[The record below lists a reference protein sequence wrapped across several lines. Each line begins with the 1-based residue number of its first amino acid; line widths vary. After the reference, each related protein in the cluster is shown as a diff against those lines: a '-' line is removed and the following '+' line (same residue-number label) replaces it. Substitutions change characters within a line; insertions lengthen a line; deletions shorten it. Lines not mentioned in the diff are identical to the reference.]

1 MPRPRSGFDAQAP
14 PLSYTP
20 FSGSGSRPTN
30 HRDQVARLCT
40 SVAALTSD
48 TAGPRERPRGQSSRA
63 VASLSTLPP
72 HSSGSPLLRPVR
84 APASGNPI
92 PFAPRFPHLGLLT
105 PARTGSHAPR
115 RAQSPAIRADADGSP
130 APRPSPD
137 GRYIARPLTDP
148 SLRRRSDAPRG
159 CCGRR
164 VGARE
169 DSSSAFGCR
178 VCLTHSIPASRRA
191 CLCLCLCLSGS
202 AGLLHQRVRPVTVP
216 EALRLALCVRSS
228 LLLGSSRRDARRRHT
243 H

>member
-72 HSSGSPLLRPVR
+72 FFRFYIAATRPSLREWH
-84 APASGNPI
+84 PI

-105 PARTGSHAPR
+105 PARIGSHAPR
-115 RAQSPAIRADADGSP
+115 RAQSPAIRTDADGSP

-202 AGLLHQRVRPVTVP
+202 AGLLHLRVRPVTVP
-216 EALRLALCVRSS
+216 EALRLALCVQRS
-228 LLLGSSRRDARRRHT
+228 LLLGPSQRDARRRHT

>member
-72 HSSGSPLLRPVR
+72 FFRFYIAATRPSLREWH
-84 APASGNPI
+84 PI

-105 PARTGSHAPR
+105 PARIGSHAPR
-115 RAQSPAIRADADGSP
+115 RAQSPAIRTDADGSP

-148 SLRRRSDAPRG
+148 SVRRRSDAPRG

-169 DSSSAFGCR
+169 DSSLCAVGLWVQGLPDALDPSQPAG
-178 VCLTHSIPASRRA
+178 VSVSVSVSIGFCGPSSPASEAGYRA
-191 CLCLCLCLSGS
+191 RSPAPRPLRSEFSS
-202 AGLLHQRVRPVTVP
+202 A
-216 EALRLALCVRSS
+216 RL
-228 LLLGSSRRDARRRHT
+228 
-243 H
+243 